1 MNAFEQA
8 IWEAE
13 RQLGATLSAQD
24 FQEIVMDA
32 KRALVIT
39 VPTIVGFTIVDG
51 KISAFSATGDA
62 FHHGQQMLTMREMDL
77 NAAMVFVIRAY
88 RLQKKLS

>member
-24 FQEIVMDA
+24 FQAIVMDA
-32 KRALVIT
+32 KRSLINPIHHLTT
-39 VPTIVGFTIVDG
+39 VTFSIADGQIEARSGLGFD
-51 KISAFSATGDA
+51 K
-62 FHHGQQMLTMREMDL
+62 MDL
-77 NAAMVFVIRAY
+77 NAALVFVIRAY
-88 RLQKKLS
+88 RLQKKLA